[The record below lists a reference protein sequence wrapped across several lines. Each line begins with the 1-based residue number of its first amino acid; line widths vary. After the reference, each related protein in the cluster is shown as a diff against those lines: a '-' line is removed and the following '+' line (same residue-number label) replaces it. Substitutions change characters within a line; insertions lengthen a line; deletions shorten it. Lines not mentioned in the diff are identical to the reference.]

1 MFCEFITN
9 GKVGNNLFGG
19 LLKENKN
26 KNKNENKEICIPNKK
41 LGSFSVSNLDLYR
54 NIFKHNII
62 DEYESDIE
70 DSNLHYNYIYKT
82 RYSRENEDNIKID
95 EYTLK
100 RAMIS
105 NNDKNYNNWNSN
117 FFRNL
122 NNLDYIK
129 KGRNHKKM
137 GFKKSEIM
145 YSPKNILNNNYLN
158 DNSNFEENILFENE
172 YKYIYNHEKNKNMCI
187 DNPITTYS
195 FMYPSHIFYNDKNEK
210 RKICSKPYKVLS
222 APKLEDN
229 FYLNLLD
236 WSKRN
241 MIAVGLNDK
250 LYMWN
255 SYTCKKYELF
265 DLSILNKKRKNEKKK
280 KKNDIKKN
288 ITSLKWNIFGNYL
301 AVGLSNGAVEIWDIE
316 KGIKIRKYKNHK
328 LRVGSLCW
336 YYNILTTG
344 SRDNT
349 IINCDV
355 RTKDSNYIKYEKHTS
370 EVCGLQWNYNGK
382 LLASGSNDNSIYL
395 WDNNKN
401 NSIFHF
407 TKHKAAVKA
416 ISWCPHDHNLLTTGG
431 GSADKKI
438 YFWNVNN
445 GECINSINTNS
456 QVSNILWSKNTKEF
470 ISTHSYTHSQ
480 IIIWNYPNLNK
491 ISALTD
497 HKLRVLYAALS
508 PDGTSLVSGSPDE
521 TIRLWNVFP
530 KNNDNNLPLLF
541 PFENCYEIIR

>member
-1 MFCEFITN
+1 MADDLINEGT
-9 GKVGNNLFGG
+9 VGNNLFGD
-19 LLKENKN
+19 LFKENKN
-26 KNKNENKEICIPNKK
+26 KETYMPNKN
-41 LGSFSVSNLDLYR
+41 LGSFSVSNRDLYKD
-54 NIFKHNII
+54 IFKHNIV
-62 DEYESDIE
+62 DEYESDIG
-70 DSNLHYNYIYKT
+70 DKNLHFNYTYKT

-100 RAMIS
+100 RAIILND
-105 NNDKNYNNWNSN
+105 NNDNNWDSS
-117 FFRNL
+117 FFRNS
-122 NNLDYIK
+122 NNFDYIK
-129 KGRNHKKM
+129 KRRGRKNI
-137 GFKKSEIM
+137 GLKKSGIM
-145 YSPKNILNNNYLN
+145 SSQKNSLNSNYLNNN
-158 DNSNFEENILFENE
+158 SNCEENMFIDNE
-172 YKYIYNHEKNKNMCI
+172 WGYIYNNENNKNRCI
-187 DNPITTYS
+187 DNPITAYS
-195 FMYPSHIFYNDKNEK
+195 FTYPSHIFYNDKSEK

-222 APKLEDN
+222 APKLADN

-241 MIAVGLNDK
+241 IIAVGLNEK

-255 SYTCKKYELF
+255 NYTCKKYELF
-265 DLSILNKKRKNEKKK
+265 DLSILNKKKKK
-280 KKNDIKKN
+280 KKNDTQKYIAA
-288 ITSLKWNIFGNYL
+288 LKWNIFGNYL
-301 AVGLSNGAVEIWDIE
+301 AVGLSSGVVEIWDIE
-316 KGIKIRKYKNHK
+316 KCAKIRKYKNHK

-349 IINCDV
+349 IINCDL
-355 RTKDSNYIKYEKHTS
+355 RTKDSSYIKYEKHTS

-382 LLASGSNDNSIYL
+382 LLASGSNDNSIYI

-401 NSIFHF
+401 DFIYHF

-438 YFWNVNN
+438 YFWDINN

-456 QVSNILWSKNTKEF
+456 QVSNILWSKNTKEL

-480 IIIWNYPNLNK
+480 IIIWNYPDLNK

-530 KNNDNNLPLLF
+530 KSNDNNLPLLF
-541 PFENCYEIIR
+541 PFENYYETIR

>member
-1 MFCEFITN
+1 MVDDLINE
-9 GKVGNNLFGG
+9 GKGGNNLFMN
-19 LLKENKN
+19 LFKENKN
-26 KNKNENKEICIPNKK
+26 KETYMPNKN
-41 LGSFSVSNLDLYR
+41 LGSFSVSNRDLYKD
-54 NIFKHNII
+54 IFKHNII

-70 DSNLHYNYIYKT
+70 DKNLHFNYTYKT

-100 RAMIS
+100 RAIIMNGNNDNNWDSSIFRNS
-105 NNDKNYNNWNSN
+105 NN
-117 FFRNL
+117 F
-122 NNLDYIK
+122 DYIK
-129 KGRNHKKM
+129 KRRGRKKM
-137 GFKKSEIM
+137 GLKKSGIM
-145 YSPKNILNNNYLN
+145 SFQKNSLNSNYLNNN
-158 DNSNFEENILFENE
+158 SNCEENMFIGNE
-172 YKYIYNHEKNKNMCI
+172 WEYIYNNEKNKNRGI
-187 DNPITTYS
+187 DNPITGYS
-195 FMYPSHIFYNDKNEK
+195 FTYPSHIFHNDKNEK

-222 APKLEDN
+222 APKLADN

-241 MIAVGLNDK
+241 IIAVGLNEK

-255 SYTCKKYELF
+255 NYTCKKYELF
-265 DLSILNKKRKNEKKK
+265 DLSILNKKKKK
-280 KKNDIKKN
+280 KKNDTQKYIA
-288 ITSLKWNIFGNYL
+288 SLKWNIFGNYL
-301 AVGLSNGAVEIWDIE
+301 AVGLSNGVVEIWDIE
-316 KGIKIRKYKNHK
+316 KCAKIRKYKNHK

-344 SRDNT
+344 SRDNK
-349 IINCDV
+349 IINCDL
-355 RTKDSNYIKYEKHTS
+355 RTKDSSYIKYEKHTS

-382 LLASGSNDNSIYL
+382 LLASGSNDNSICI

-401 NSIFHF
+401 DFIFHF

-438 YFWNVNN
+438 YFWNINN

-456 QVSNILWSKNTKEF
+456 QVSNILWSKNTKEL

-480 IIIWNYPNLNK
+480 IIIWNYPDLNK

-530 KNNDNNLPLLF
+530 KTNDNNLPLLF
-541 PFENCYEIIR
+541 PFENYYEIIR